1 MDSESKITARYLRIL
16 SYSVLAFTL
25 AFLINNVLTVWVD
38 WPGVKKIFSH
48 YELFGFKQKALQ
60 GSELNYGYLQIGIY
74 LICIAGVILYVFKT
88 YSQTL
93 EHDSEILSKF
103 SAYLVRSSF
112 WAVFLVGV
120 ADFIISFMVVER
132 LWEAIFSPEVKAF
145 MVKAPERITFIHF
158 PIILGSF
165 IIGYFTKSVGFIWL
179 AVLVVLSEFVIV
191 LSRFIF
197 SYEQAFQ
204 GDLVRFWYAALYLFA
219 SAYAL
224 IHEGHV
230 RVDVLYSSFSE
241 RKKAWTNTIGSALLG
256 VPLCLIVIFYGLN
269 GKASIINGPVV
280 AFEVTQQGS
289 NGLYLLYLM
298 AVYLAVFAVTM
309 LLQFTSYFMSSSH
322 KLLQD
327 EEEMNISN
335 VNKANDVSI
344 ENIESSSK

>member
-1 MDSESKITARYLRIL
+1 MSSENSKISLYLRIA

-25 AFLINNVLTVWVD
+25 AFLINNVLTVWID

-48 YELFGFKQKALQ
+48 YEMFGFKKKAID
-60 GSELNYGYLQIGIY
+60 GSTLSYGFMQIGVY
-74 LICIAGVILYVFKT
+74 LICIVAVIIYVFKT

-93 EHDSEILSKF
+93 ERDSEILSNF

-145 MVKAPERITFIHF
+145 MVKSPERITFIHF
-158 PIILGSF
+158 PIILISF
-165 IIGYFTKSVGFIWL
+165 VIGYFTKSVGFIWL
-179 AVLVVLSEFVIV
+179 AVLVVVSEFIIV

-241 RKKAWTNTIGSALLG
+241 RKKAWTNLLGSALLG
-256 VPLCLIVIFYGLN
+256 VPLVLIVIFLGLN

-309 LLQFTSYFMSSSH
+309 LLQFTSYFMGSSY
-322 KLLQD
+322 KIL
-327 EEEMNISN
+327 NG
-335 VNKANDVSI
+335 K
-344 ENIESSSK
+344 EN

>member
-1 MDSESKITARYLRIL
+1 MSSENNKLSTYLRIL

-25 AFLINNVLTVWVD
+25 AFLINNLFTVWGG
-38 WPGVKKIFSH
+38 WPGIKKVFSH
-48 YELFGFKQKALQ
+48 YDLFGYKQKSLE
-60 GSELNYGYLQIGIY
+60 SSDLTYGYIQIIIY
-74 LICIAGVILYVFKT
+74 VVCILSVVFYVFKT

-93 EHDSEILSKF
+93 VDDSKILSKF
-103 SAYLVRSSF
+103 SAYLIRGSF
-112 WAVFLVGV
+112 WAVFLVGL

-145 MVKAPERITFIHF
+145 MVKAPERITYIHF
-158 PIILGSF
+158 PIILVSF

-191 LSRFIF
+191 LSRFVF

-241 RKKAWTNTIGSALLG
+241 KKKAWTNMVGSALLG
-256 VPLCLIVIFYGLN
+256 VPLCLIVLFLGLN

-322 KLLQD
+322 KIIF
-327 EEEMNISN
+327 N
-335 VNKANDVSI
+335 
-344 ENIESSSK
+344 NIEDQTHSDNPDQVRLEKVESN

>member
-25 AFLINNVLTVWVD
+25 AFLINNILTVWVD

-241 RKKAWTNTIGSALLG
+241 RKKAWTNSIGSALLG

-335 VNKANDVSI
+335 VNKENDVSI
-344 ENIESSSK
+344 ENIESSK